1 MRPVRLKAL
10 LLDLDDTL
18 IDNPMDSFI
27 PEYFAALREWV
38 AAVVPPERFIA
49 ELVAATRAMSFND
62 GAGPTNEEVFAA
74 AFYPALGVP
83 RAELEPLL
91 DRFYR
96 EVFPRLAPL
105 TAPRPAAPRIVKWA
119 FERGLQVVIATNP
132 LFPRT
137 AIEQRMA
144 WGGLGVD
151 RFRYALVTSYENCRA
166 TKSSPAYYRGILAVL
181 GRRPDECLMV
191 GDRWD
196 WDVACADAAG
206 IPTYWIAAPGA
217 EAPAA
222 DVEPVGRGSLDDLLA
237 ALLSG
242 AWDGHGAET
251 ALREAAR

>member
-27 PEYFAALREWV
+27 PAYFAALEAWV
-38 AAVVPPERFIA
+38 DGVVVPARFIA
-49 ELVAATRAMSFND
+49 ELKSATRAMAAND

-74 AFYPALGVP
+74 AFYPGLGVP

-96 EVFPRLAPL
+96 EAFPGLAPL
-105 TAPRPAAPRIVKWA
+105 TAPRPAAPRILEWA
-119 FERGLQVVIATNP
+119 LARGLQVVIATNP
-132 LFPRT
+132 LFPRS

-144 WGGLGVD
+144 WGGIGVD
-151 RFRYALVTSYENCRA
+151 RFRYDLVTSYENCRA
-166 TKSSPAYYRGILAVL
+166 TKSHPAYYREILAAL
-181 GRRPDECLMV
+181 GRRADECLMV

-206 IPTYWIAAPGA
+206 IPSYWIAAPA
-217 EAPAA
+217 AAAPAA
-222 DVEPVGRGSLDDLLA
+222 GVEPVGRGSLDDFLVA
-237 ALLSG
+237 AVGG
-242 AWDGHGAET
+242 AFDADHDEPT
-251 ALREAAR
+251 VREAVR

>member
-18 IDNPMDSFI
+18 IDNPMDTFI
-27 PEYFAALREWV
+27 PAYFQALKEWV
-38 AAVVPPERFIA
+38 AEVVPPERFIA
-49 ELVAATRAMSFND
+49 ELVAATRAMSRND

-96 EVFPRLAPL
+96 EAFPRLAPL
-105 TAPRPAAPRIVKWA
+105 TAPRAAAPRILEWA
-119 FERGLQVVIATNP
+119 LARGLQVVIATNP

-144 WGGLGVD
+144 WGGIGVE
-151 RFRYALVTSYENCRA
+151 RFPYALVTSYENCRA
-166 TKSSPAYYRGILAVL
+166 TKSHPAYYREILAVL
-181 GRRPDECLMV
+181 GRRPEECLMV

-196 WDVACADAAG
+196 WDVACAGAAG
-206 IPTYWIAAPGA
+206 IPAFWIAAPAA

-222 DVEPVGRGSLDDLLA
+222 GPEPVGRGSLDDFLVA
-237 ALLSG
+237 ALAG
-242 AWDGHGAET
+242 AFDSDRVEMDV
-251 ALREAAR
+251 REAVR